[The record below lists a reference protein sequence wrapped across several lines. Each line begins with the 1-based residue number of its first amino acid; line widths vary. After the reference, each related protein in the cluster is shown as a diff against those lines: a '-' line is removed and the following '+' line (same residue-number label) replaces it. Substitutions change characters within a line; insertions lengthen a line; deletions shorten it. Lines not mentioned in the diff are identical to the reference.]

1 MKKFVLIG
9 ICLLFLAIIIGI
21 CKSKFTESKSGNTPS
36 TSKFESIT
44 DDTVLIFYAPWCGHC
59 KKSMPEFITASEQGN
74 GKVMLFNSD
83 DPDTIELLKKYSV
96 RGFPTIMKASGE
108 MYNGQRYSKDILE
121 FVNN

>member
-1 MKKFVLIG
+1 MKKFLLIG
-9 ICLLFLAIIIGI
+9 ICLLFLTIIIGI

-59 KKSMPEFITASEQGN
+59 KNSMSEFTTASEQGN

-83 DPDTIELLKKYSV
+83 DPDTIELLRKYSV
-96 RGFPTIMKASGE
+96 RGFPTIMKANGKMYSGP
-108 MYNGQRYSKDILE
+108 RYSKDIIE
-121 FVNN
+121 FAHN